1 MAFVNNAAVD
11 MGGQISLQCI
21 NLISL
26 DIYPE
31 EGFMD
36 HVIVL
41 FKIFEEP
48 LVYKG
53 SLLSWYLP
61 KPEIFC
67 LFDNSHT
74 ITGMRGECLI
84 VVFIFIYLMIN
95 NVPVHHVYVFI

>member
-1 MAFVNNAAVD
+1 MNNAAVD
-11 MGGQISLQCI
+11 MGGQISLQYI

-67 LFDNSHT
+67 LFDNSHYNRYEG
-74 ITGMRGECLI
+74 GMSRCGFYFHLP
-84 VVFIFIYLMIN
+84 YDK
-95 NVPVHHVYVFI
+95 